1 MIEYLLLLVGFVILI
16 KGAHYFI
23 EGSSYLAKR
32 IGVSPLIIGLTVV
45 AFGTSLP
52 EFIINIFSAIN
63 GSNDLALGNII
74 GSNISNTLL
83 ILGISSLY
91 YPLLIKKSIV
101 WREIPWALFASLL
114 LLFLVNDSLF
124 GYTSQ
129 ISSIDGLILLGV
141 FCYFLYSMYN
151 SSKKD
156 KKLNLEIRKHND
168 FVISLMILGGL
179 VGLFFGGN
187 LIVKTALEIAKTFG
201 ISEFLISSTVIA
213 LGSSLPELVVS
224 LTAIF
229 KKNIDLAVGNI
240 IGSNIFNI
248 LYVLGATSLVKPI
261 IFSSFI
267 NFDIIFLILITC
279 LLFISMFNSEKHI
292 LERKEGLLFLVLYV
306 IYLFIILLRG

>member
-141 FCYFLYSMYN
+141 FCYFLYS
-151 SSKKD
+151 
-156 KKLNLEIRKHND
+156 
-168 FVISLMILGGL
+168 
-179 VGLFFGGN
+179 
-187 LIVKTALEIAKTFG
+187 
-201 ISEFLISSTVIA
+201 
-213 LGSSLPELVVS
+213 
-224 LTAIF
+224 
-229 KKNIDLAVGNI
+229 
-240 IGSNIFNI
+240 
-248 LYVLGATSLVKPI
+248 
-261 IFSSFI
+261 
-267 NFDIIFLILITC
+267 
-279 LLFISMFNSEKHI
+279 
-292 LERKEGLLFLVLYV
+292 
-306 IYLFIILLRG
+306 IYIYI